1 MHPLKRASIFLLA
14 YCLVVA
20 MSEAALAAGSAVK
33 QAVAAHDAQHDFDWE
48 FGTWKTHVRRRLRP
62 LSGTEAWAEYDGTS
76 VISRIWGGKANLVE
90 LEVDGTQ
97 GHMELASLR
106 LYDPDSKQWSLNVA
120 SSRGGGLGVPTVG
133 GFKDGKAE
141 FYDDETFGGKPIRVR
156 FVISDVKPDSA
167 HFEQAFSADGGKTWE
182 TNWIADDV
190 RVREAAA
197 MPLPKSKSL

>member
-1 MHPLKRASIFLLA
+1 MHPLKRASLFLLG
-14 YCLVVA
+14 YCLIVA
-20 MSEAALAAGSAVK
+20 ASEAALAAGTAVK
-33 QAVAAHDAQHDFDWE
+33 QAVAAHEAQHDFDWE
-48 FGTWKTHVRRRLRP
+48 FGTWKTHVRRRLHP
-62 LSGTEAWAEYDGTS
+62 LSGTDAWAEYDGTS
-76 VISRIWGGKANLVE
+76 VVSRIWGGKANLVE
-90 LEVDGTQ
+90 LEVDGAQ
-97 GHMELASLR
+97 GHLELASLR

-167 HFEQAFSADGGKTWE
+167 HFEQAFSADGDKTWE

-190 RVREAAA
+190 RVKGDGA
-197 MPLPKSKSL
+197 MPAPKSKSL